1 MTSGGFIAA
10 LRTVPVGDKVALG
23 GVASRDLFA
32 SLTPRKVFGG
42 EDARRR
48 LVRRAFLQTCAV
60 QRLLLVLPEQPGRH
74 VCQGLIVLYWRS
86 LLSKDRQN
94 CHLGGD
100 AFVSCNGF
108 EPITL
113 CNLRSQSNEVFI
125 FSAWFFFLSFAYWG
139 ALQANPHSYV
149 VLPRALFARSGR
161 VGACHAFRR
170 RRNVMAL
177 ELITG

>member
-1 MTSGGFIAA
+1 MVSAPGFVTV

-23 GVASRDLFA
+23 GVASRELFI

-48 LVRRAFLQTCAV
+48 LARRAFLQTCAV

-74 VCQGLIVLYWRS
+74 VCQGLVVLYWRS

-100 AFVSCNGF
+100 AFVSCNRF

-113 CNLRSQSNEVFI
+113 CNFCSQSNEAFNLWHGFSSHLFI
-125 FSAWFFFLSFAYWG
+125 GGLFGPTPVPVSSLHALLFLREG
-139 ALQANPHSYV
+139 GLV
-149 VLPRALFARSGR
+149 
-161 VGACHAFRR
+161 HAT
-170 RRNVMAL
+170 L
-177 ELITG
+177 SIGGET

>member
-48 LVRRAFLQTCAV
+48 LARRAFLQTCAV

-74 VCQGLIVLYWRS
+74 VCQGLVVLYWRS

-100 AFVSCNGF
+100 AFVSCTGP
-108 EPITL
+108 EPTSL
-113 CNLRSQSNEVFI
+113 CNFCSQSNEAFI
-125 FSAWFFFLSFAYWG
+125 FPAWFFLSCCPSTRSFCSEWEG
-139 ALQANPHSYV
+139 WRM
-149 VLPRALFARSGR
+149 PRFP
-161 VGACHAFRR
+161 
-170 RRNVMAL
+170 
-177 ELITG
+177 